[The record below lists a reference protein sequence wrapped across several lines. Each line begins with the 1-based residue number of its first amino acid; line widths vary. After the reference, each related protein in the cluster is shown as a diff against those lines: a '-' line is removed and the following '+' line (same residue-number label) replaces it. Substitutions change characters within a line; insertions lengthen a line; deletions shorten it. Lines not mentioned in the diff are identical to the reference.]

1 MSMVVVACVIVG
13 LSMKGLAFWDV
24 FHTLFHPAGRGAI
37 SDFLARG
44 VWTIFRTIAKR
55 RHQAIVLAGPVAILT
70 IISVW
75 ATLLVVG
82 DALIFW
88 KFIAKCFVMAS
99 GMDIKQHTSFFD
111 ALNIS
116 LGGLIT
122 LSGDFN
128 SNSRILRL
136 MMGMEGVFGFGLL
149 TASVSWLLSVYPV
162 LERRRS
168 MSHEVTLLHKAEE
181 LEGIDVR
188 SLPEQEL
195 QTLLLGLT
203 QQVSTI
209 RNDLS
214 QFPIT
219 YYFHVGER
227 ITATPGVM
235 AYMYDLAESCSE
247 SKYGKGVRLSAS
259 MLAGS
264 ITDYTNLVAEVF
276 LRKDER
282 EPRKVIRMY
291 AKDHLRELMP
301 EEPMKWAA

>member
-1 MSMVVVACVIVG
+1 
-13 LSMKGLAFWDV
+13 
-24 FHTLFHPAGRGAI
+24 
-37 SDFLARG
+37 
-44 VWTIFRTIAKR
+44 
-55 RHQAIVLAGPVAILT
+55 
-70 IISVW
+70 
-75 ATLLVVG
+75 
-82 DALIFW
+82 
-88 KFIAKCFVMAS
+88 
-99 GMDIKQHTSFFD
+99 
-111 ALNIS
+111 
-116 LGGLIT
+116 
-122 LSGDFN
+122 
-128 SNSRILRL
+128 
-136 MMGMEGVFGFGLL
+136 
-149 TASVSWLLSVYPV
+149 
-162 LERRRS
+162 

-219 YYFHVGER
+219 YYLHVGER